1 MSTKAEFRDYVVE
14 QLGVCGVIRCRPMMG
29 EYLLY
34 CNEVL
39 FGGFYDNRLL
49 IKRTENN
56 KKFNLKEA
64 IPYPSAKPMYLIEDA
79 EDTDSLKEIIQT
91 TCEELRTK
99 KK

>member
-1 MSTKAEFRDYVVE
+1 MSTKAEFRDYAVE

-49 IKRTENN
+49 IKRTESN
-56 KKFNLKEA
+56 KKFNLKEE
-64 IPYPSAKPMYLIEDA
+64 IPYKGAKHMYLIEDV
-79 EDTDSLKEIIQT
+79 EDRETLKDIVQT
-91 TCEELRTK
+91 TCAELGLK

>member
-1 MSTKAEFRDYVVE
+1 MATKAEFRDYVVE
-14 QLGVCGVIRCRPMMG
+14 QLGACGVIRCRPMMG

-34 CNEVL
+34 LNDVL

-64 IPYPSAKPMYLIEDA
+64 IPYKGAKPMYLIEDV
-79 EDTDSLKEIIQT
+79 EDRETLKEIIKT
-91 TCEELRTK
+91 TCNELK
-99 KK
+99 K

>member
-1 MSTKAEFRDYVVE
+1 MATKNEFRDYVLE
-14 QLGVCGVIRCRPMMG
+14 QLSVCGVIRCRPMMG

-49 IKRTENN
+49 IKITSSNQ
-56 KKFNLKEA
+56 KFNLPEA
-64 IPYPSAKPMYLIEDA
+64 IPYKGAKPMYMIENV
-79 EDTDSLKEIIQT
+79 EDRDQLKEIIQA
-91 TCEELRTK
+91 TCAELKNK

>member
-14 QLGVCGVIRCRPMMG
+14 QLGICGEIRCRPMMG

-34 CNEVL
+34 CGGVL

-64 IPYPSAKPMYLIEDA
+64 IPYKGAKPMYLIEDV
-79 EDTDSLKEIIQT
+79 EDRDTLKEIIIT
-91 TCEELRTK
+91 TCKELK
-99 KK
+99 K